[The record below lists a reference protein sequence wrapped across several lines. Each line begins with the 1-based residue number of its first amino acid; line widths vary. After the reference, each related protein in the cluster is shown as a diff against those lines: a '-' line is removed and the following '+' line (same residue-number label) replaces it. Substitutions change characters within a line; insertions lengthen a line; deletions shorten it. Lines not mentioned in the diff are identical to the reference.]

1 MICRVFESCE
11 ESYET
16 PHRNHCFS
24 LRLRL
29 AAAVTASKPP
39 RCTPCGESNKSCTK
53 DQFGNR
59 CQRNLQKGKANDTV
73 KMEHSKKM
81 RNSNAPSATVL
92 RVGDAQRCTIM
103 SGSTTK
109 LCRKKLM
116 RTDADIL
123 YVLLLRWCTRKRGMQ
138 STQNTKLTHHHPN
151 VPQHTT
157 THTKIIQKKNHAQ
170 DLEQQILMWDKQT
183 CRIYNA

>member
-1 MICRVFESCE
+1 MKRKPARHFSQQAATTDHNN
-11 ESYET
+11 T
-16 PHRNHCFS
+16 PREGANHYRN
-24 LRLRL
+24 
-29 AAAVTASKPP
+29 P
-39 RCTPCGESNKSCTK
+39 SNMPK
-53 DQFGNR
+53 DWT
-59 CQRNLQKGKANDTV
+59 CQRAYHNGAPQKWNIP
-73 KMEHSKKM
+73 KKKL

-157 THTKIIQKKNHAQ
+157 THTKIIQKKNHGQ